1 MDEESIEDMS
11 GAWKIDIEI
20 PADAQRVVVMFDY
33 RIILP
38 EAADDEY
45 FADVIVLLDGILFEG
60 VSGSCIVATVSGES
74 FNVGDIDTGFVP
86 FTSEAISLPAGTNE
100 LVLGGFLN
108 LKDSVVEKAYIQCE
122 VFVDSTPSPTADELP
137 GPTPSP
143 TLAPT
148 SGPTDWPTPGPL
160 LGPTPAP
167 CLRLFLS
174 SDRCCP
180 RTRSSTLST
189 LRRLTSPFCTWATCS
204 TRARRTTQRA
214 ALFCRVVTAS

>member
-1 MDEESIEDMS
+1 MS

-108 LKDSVVEKAYIQCE
+108 LKDSVVEKAYIQFE
-122 VFVDSTPSPTADELP
+122 VFVDSTPTHTAVQWP
-137 GPTPSP
+137 GPTPSSTP
-143 TLAPT
+143 AST
-148 SGPTDWPTPGPL
+148 SGLL
-160 LGPTPAP
+160 LGPTP
-167 CLRLFLS
+167 
-174 SDRCCP
+174 CP
-180 RTRSSTLST
+180 RTRSSTPLT

-204 TRARRTTQRA
+204 TRARWATHRA
-214 ALFCRVVTAS
+214 ALVWVVVTAS